1 MMSSAMSCHRFF
13 CQCPTGSSENF
24 GALMRVLKSACALG
38 VFKADSRNSYVCAG
52 GYHAHTKSLA
62 AGWLTGSPFLV
73 DHRFERAV
81 RRLGAYAK
89 MRLLSRR
96 RALDDKGRR
105 GSGGSSLAIRIQIQ
119 PRYSWSTLAR
129 KASTP
134 KTSFQSH
141 SRSRLRKSW
150 ASWIPSMSDGVGEHC
165 AWRACRPILIGGM
178 RREMMSQSFTTR
190 VDQL

>member
-1 MMSSAMSCHRFF
+1 MCSKLTLTTVTSVPKAI
-13 CQCPTGSSENF
+13 
-24 GALMRVLKSACALG
+24 MRTLNRLLLAGLLVVL
-38 VFKADSRNSYVCAG
+38 
-52 GYHAHTKSLA
+52 SL
-62 AGWLTGSPFLV
+62 LITVSK
-73 DHRFERAV
+73 E
-81 RRLGAYAK
+81 RLGAYAK

-105 GSGGSSLAIRIQIQ
+105 GSGGSSLPIRIQIQ

-165 AWRACRPILIGGM
+165 AWRACRPILIGGCAG
-178 RREMMSQSFTTR
+178 R
-190 VDQL
+190 